1 MTNWRFLA
9 VLGLLACVAA
19 AGCSQTGTVIAQGP
33 MVQSV
38 QFIGVPGALT
48 VVQQTG
54 EKDADGNLKRVQAQ
68 IRNQSNSS
76 KAWQLEYKVQFFNAD
91 GREVTSTSKGWIMLA
106 IGRGE
111 LVSLNGSTTQTG
123 AVRAT
128 ITVREYDPKN

>member
-1 MTNWRFLA
+1 MTNRRFLT

-19 AGCSQTGTVIAQGP
+19 AGCSQTGTIIAQGP
-33 MVQSV
+33 MDKSV
-38 QFIGVPGALT
+38 QFIGVPSDLV

-54 EKDADGNLKRVQAQ
+54 EPDADGNLKRVQAQ

-76 KAWQLEYKVQFFNAD
+76 KAWQLEYKVQFFGAD
-91 GREVTSTSKGWIMLA
+91 GREVTSTAKGWIMLA

-111 LVSLNGSTTQTG
+111 LASLNGATTQPG

-128 ITVREYDPKN
+128 ITVRQFDPKN